1 MRKKLPLKTNAG
13 YALTPHEESCLR
25 SLKRLA
31 AKWHRHTHRLWLFS
45 ANSHLT
51 ALLKEGNGNR
61 EPEFDTAGCVNQNN
75 IVVGFEDID
84 IPNDGGDW

>member
-1 MRKKLPLKTNAG
+1 MKNTQTIKTKAG

-31 AKWHRHTHRLWLFS
+31 AKWHRHTNRLWLFS

-51 ALLKEGNGNR
+51 ALQTR
-61 EPEFDTAGCVNQNN
+61 AGKPNPFR
-75 IVVGFEDID
+75 VGMKASAY
-84 IPNDGGDW
+84 